1 MEAFKNFAENTKHD
15 FFLIATGLALLG
27 VASFSNVAIGNN
39 LSILIKIIGAITLS
53 YAALILLSQLKFFFV
68 VNPRFFADSQYAPYR
83 QNIYAGCGLCS
94 VLFILIIY
102 ATYSIFF

>member
-1 MEAFKNFAENTKHD
+1 MESFKIFAENTKQD
-15 FFLIATGLALLG
+15 FFLIAIGLALLG
-27 VASFSNVAIGNN
+27 FASFSNVAIGHN

-53 YAALILLSQLKFFFV
+53 YAAIILLSQLKYFFV
-68 VNPRFFADSQYAPYR
+68 VNPNFFSDSQYTSYR

-94 VLFILIIY
+94 ILFILIIY